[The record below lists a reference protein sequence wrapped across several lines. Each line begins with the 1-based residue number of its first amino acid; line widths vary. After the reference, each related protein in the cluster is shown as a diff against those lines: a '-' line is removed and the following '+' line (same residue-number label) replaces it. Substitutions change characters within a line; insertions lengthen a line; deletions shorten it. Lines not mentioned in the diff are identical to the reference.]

1 MIVFTILIFIVYTL
15 LVLSFMVGF
24 DKIKLTT
31 TTFEKPNNHFS
42 IIIPFRNEA
51 ANLKALLQSILELNY
66 PTQLFEIL
74 LVNDDSYDD
83 SFAIIETFQ
92 HKNSQ
97 LHITLIQNNRKTGSP
112 KKDAINTAIEN
123 AQFNWL
129 ITTDADCEVPK
140 NWLNSF
146 NTFIEEKQP
155 VFISAPVKFQ
165 KEKSLLFHFQNL
177 NFISLI
183 GSTIGGFGIKKPF
196 LCNGANLCYR
206 KDIFKKING
215 FEGNNSIASGDD
227 IFLLEKMFQNYPTK
241 TLFLK
246 SSEAVVSTKAEN
258 SWKLFFNQQIRWAS
272 KTNAYKNWFS
282 KMVGLAVFT
291 TNLAIV
297 IVGVSLCFTP
307 HNWMFFIAI
316 LVHKMFI
323 DVLLI
328 EKTTQF
334 LNAKDSLLYYPLISI
349 AYPLYIVFI
358 ASASLLKKYEWKG
371 RIFKQ

>member
-1 MIVFTILIFIVYTL
+1 MIVVVTLIFIVYTFL
-15 LVLSFMVGF
+15 IVSFVIGF
-24 DKIKLTT
+24 DKIKSFD
-31 TTFEKPNNHFS
+31 TTFKKPYNQFS

-51 ANLKALLQSILELNY
+51 ANLEALLQSILELKY
-66 PTQLFEIL
+66 PTQLFEII
-74 LVNDDSYDD
+74 LVNDDSDDD
-83 SFAIIETFQ
+83 SCAIIETFQ
-92 HKNSQ
+92 HKNSK
-97 LHITLIQNNRKTGSP
+97 LYITLIQNNRKTGAP

-146 NTFIEEKQP
+146 NTFIEEKQA
-155 VFISAPVKFQ
+155 VFISAPVKFK

-183 GSTIGGFGIKKPF
+183 GSTIGAFGIKKPF

-206 KDIFKKING
+206 KDIFKKVNG
-215 FEGNNSIASGDD
+215 FEGNTTIASGDD
-227 IFLLEKMFQNYPTK
+227 IFLLEKMLQNYPNK

-246 SSEAVVSTKAEN
+246 SNLAVVRTKVEN
-258 SWKLFFNQQIRWAS
+258 SLKAFFNQQIRWAS

-282 KMVGLAVFT
+282 KLVGLVVFT

-297 IVGVSLCFTP
+297 IVGISLFFNPTNYLFFT
-307 HNWMFFIAI
+307 AL

-328 EKTTQF
+328 EKTAQF
-334 LNAKDSLLYYPLISI
+334 LNAKDSLLYFPLISI

-371 RIFKQ
+371 RIFK

>member
-1 MIVFTILIFIVYTL
+1 MIVVVTLIFIVYTL
-15 LVLSFMVGF
+15 LIVSFVIGF
-24 DKIKLTT
+24 DKIKSFD
-31 TTFEKPNNHFS
+31 TTFKKPYNQFS

-51 ANLKALLQSILELNY
+51 ANLEALLQSILELKY
-66 PTQLFEIL
+66 PTQLFEII
-74 LVNDDSYDD
+74 LVNDDSDDD
-83 SFAIIETFQ
+83 SCAIIETFQ
-92 HKNSQ
+92 HKNSK
-97 LHITLIQNNRKTGSP
+97 LYITLIQNNRKTGAP

-146 NTFIEEKQP
+146 NTFIEEKQA
-155 VFISAPVKFQ
+155 VFISAPVKFK

-183 GSTIGGFGIKKPF
+183 GSTIGAFGIKKPF

-206 KDIFKKING
+206 KDIFKKVNG
-215 FEGNNSIASGDD
+215 FEGNTTIASGDD
-227 IFLLEKMFQNYPTK
+227 IFLLEKMLQNYPNK

-246 SSEAVVSTKAEN
+246 SNLAVVRTKVEN
-258 SWKLFFNQQIRWAS
+258 SLKAFFNQQIRWAS

-282 KMVGLAVFT
+282 KLVGLVVFT

-297 IVGVSLCFTP
+297 IVGISLFFNPT
-307 HNWMFFIAI
+307 NWLFFSA
-316 LVHKMFI
+316 LLAHKMFI

-328 EKTTQF
+328 EKTAQF
-334 LNAKDSLLYYPLISI
+334 LNAKDSLLYFPLISI

-371 RIFKQ
+371 RIFK

>member
-1 MIVFTILIFIVYTL
+1 MIVVVTLIFIVYTL
-15 LVLSFMVGF
+15 LIVSFVIGF
-24 DKIKLTT
+24 DKIKSFD
-31 TTFEKPNNHFS
+31 TTFKKPYNQFS

-51 ANLKALLQSILELNY
+51 ANLEALLQSILELKY
-66 PTQLFEIL
+66 PTQLFEII
-74 LVNDDSYDD
+74 LVNDDSDDD
-83 SFAIIETFQ
+83 SCAIIETFQ
-92 HKNSQ
+92 HKNSK
-97 LHITLIQNNRKTGSP
+97 LYITLIQNNRKTGAP

-146 NTFIEEKQP
+146 NTFIEEKQA
-155 VFISAPVKFQ
+155 VFISAPVKFK

-183 GSTIGGFGIKKPF
+183 GSTIGAFGIKKPF

-206 KDIFKKING
+206 KDIFKKVNG
-215 FEGNNSIASGDD
+215 FEGNTTIASGDD
-227 IFLLEKMFQNYPTK
+227 IFLLEKMLQNYPNK

-246 SSEAVVSTKAEN
+246 SNLAVVRTKVEN
-258 SWKLFFNQQIRWAS
+258 SLKAFFNQQIRWAS

-282 KMVGLAVFT
+282 KLVGLVVFT

-297 IVGVSLCFTP
+297 IVGISLFFNPTNYLFFT
-307 HNWMFFIAI
+307 AL

-328 EKTTQF
+328 EKTAQF
-334 LNAKDSLLYYPLISI
+334 LNAKDSLLYFPLISI

-371 RIFKQ
+371 RIFK